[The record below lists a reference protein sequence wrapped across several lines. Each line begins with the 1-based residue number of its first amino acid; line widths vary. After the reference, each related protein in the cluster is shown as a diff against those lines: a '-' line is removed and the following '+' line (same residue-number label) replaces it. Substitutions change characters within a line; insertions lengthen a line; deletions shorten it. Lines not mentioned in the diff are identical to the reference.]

1 MIEQLSKYTKWWNEF
16 VEWMDGKGFYL
27 MPKEIHIS
35 NKHKFM
41 HKEFAYMISDRE
53 LLSLLVEFCDSKNYF
68 IEYSHTG
75 TNWLTYIY
83 KQETETTFNLDPFG
97 LTFKLAGASRR

>member
-1 MIEQLSKYTKWWNEF
+1 MIEQLSKMKAWGKFLEWTYTNKYHFNNE
-16 VEWMDGKGFYL
+16 
-27 MPKEIHIS
+27 
-35 NKHKFM
+35 
-41 HKEFAYMISDRE
+41 RE

-83 KQETETTFNLDPFG
+83 KQETETTFNLDTKATRTEATKAAIIKCFE
-97 LTFKLAGASRR
+97 LMEK